1 MRRPR
6 VALAVL
12 ASFAR
17 ETLLV
22 RPGEGLDGLRLA
34 DLVAAWRFPETS
46 SQWLSQL

>member
-17 ETLLV
+17 EALLV
-22 RPGEGLDGLRLA
+22 RAGEGLDGLRLA
-34 DLVAAWRFPETS
+34 DLVLLDLCGWTVASMAS
-46 SQWLSQL
+46 N